1 MRKGRMTLLALH
13 RVSTNLLVLSTRFQL
28 VRVKAVKAMK
38 NQSSQQL
45 LTWNGSIFEGSVV
58 L

>member
-1 MRKGRMTLLALH
+1 MRKGRVNLLALH

-45 LTWNGSIFEGSVV
+45 LIWNGSMFEGSVV